1 MIDFLFHNIFDLILI
16 GCYLLPICRIHYY
29 WNDEEKSKIFSP
41 ILVIILMI
49 FQRLLGTEFQGFTW
63 DFFRKR

>member
-1 MIDFLFHNIFDLILI
+1 MINLILYIAFDLILF
-16 GCYLLPICRIHYY
+16 GSYLLPICRVTFY
-29 WNDEEKSKIFSP
+29 WRDEEKSKIFSP

-63 DFFRKR
+63 DFFRKK